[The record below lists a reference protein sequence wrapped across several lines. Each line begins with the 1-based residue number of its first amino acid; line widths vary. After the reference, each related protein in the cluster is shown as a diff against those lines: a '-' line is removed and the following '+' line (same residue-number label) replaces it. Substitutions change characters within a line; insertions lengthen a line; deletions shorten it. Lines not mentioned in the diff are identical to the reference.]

1 MELDGEQE
9 STATCGAVGEDGRRL
24 ASLMLRDGRE
34 FVERLRVE
42 EAFERVCFVARAL
55 RHFGIELSA
64 ERLAEL
70 ELQLVRAVREADN
83 GRACDDE
90 SPLVRLSD
98 IQSEPVHWLW
108 PGRIARGEI
117 TLLAGDPGLGKSLV
131 TLDVAARVSRGMS
144 WPDGAS
150 GLRQGASV
158 LLLNGEDDLQV
169 TIRGRLEALGAD
181 CYRIATICR
190 QQNRVSGKEPLP
202 FALDRDFDE
211 LVRTVEQLGD
221 CALVVLDPVS
231 AFLGRRGECSNA
243 DVRRL
248 LLPLSELARRK
259 RLAVLM
265 VSHLRKDLGV
275 AVRQALGS
283 IAFVAVSRAAWL
295 VSRDADQHERRL
307 MLPVKNNL
315 AADVGGLAFTVEPRG
330 AALHSD
336 EGHAHR
342 EHVVVKWSADRIKSR
357 VDEILSESRRPAG
370 RPDTERRE
378 AMEWLREYLSK
389 GPQGATEVR
398 EAGEAQGFTF
408 STLRRA
414 FRALGGVA
422 VKGRDGWR
430 DGWQWK
436 LPGRD
441 TGEEVEE
448 RSGGVA
454 EESSGGVV
462 ERATDA
468 VAEMEAELAAL
479 REKSGDIDQEIARR
493 LEEASSGVDEAQV
506 DAATRVEAKSVAR
519 REKVGDVDQELASRL
534 AEADAM
540 PELADLG
547 WRISGIE

>member
-1 MELDGEQE
+1 
-9 STATCGAVGEDGRRL
+9 
-24 ASLMLRDGRE
+24 
-34 FVERLRVE
+34 
-42 EAFERVCFVARAL
+42 
-55 RHFGIELSA
+55 
-64 ERLAEL
+64 
-70 ELQLVRAVREADN
+70 
-83 GRACDDE
+83 
-90 SPLVRLSD
+90 
-98 IQSEPVHWLW
+98 
-108 PGRIARGEI
+108 
-117 TLLAGDPGLGKSLV
+117 
-131 TLDVAARVSRGMS
+131 
-144 WPDGAS
+144 
-150 GLRQGASV
+150 
-158 LLLNGEDDLQV
+158 
-169 TIRGRLEALGAD
+169 
-181 CYRIATICR
+181 
-190 QQNRVSGKEPLP
+190 
-202 FALDRDFDE
+202 
-211 LVRTVEQLGD
+211 
-221 CALVVLDPVS
+221 
-231 AFLGRRGECSNA
+231 
-243 DVRRL
+243 
-248 LLPLSELARRK
+248 
-259 RLAVLM
+259 
-265 VSHLRKDLGV
+265 
-275 AVRQALGS
+275 
-283 IAFVAVSRAAWL
+283 
-295 VSRDADQHERRL
+295 
-307 MLPVKNNL
+307 
-315 AADVGGLAFTVEPRG
+315 
-330 AALHSD
+330 
-336 EGHAHR
+336 
-342 EHVVVKWSADRIKSR
+342 
-357 VDEILSESRRPAG
+357 
-370 RPDTERRE
+370 
-378 AMEWLREYLSK
+378 MEWLREYLSK

-468 VAEMEAELAAL
+468 VAEMEAELGAL